1 MFFIFQIWLH
11 TRTPSSIFF
20 QVTLKEK
27 KTKFS
32 EQRKALGGGRGSSV
46 PVPGDKFHDEHRIDV
61 IDLFF
66 FFFNHLP
73 TRVIISF
80 FFGFFFLLALLK
92 VSPPRR
98 RNFKKKISKKNG
110 MVFFSFL
117 FSFFLGS
124 RRFGSIFFCETGGR
138 IFQRLND
145 SEPPPK
151 IRLLPS
157 LLPSCTEFSY

>member
-1 MFFIFQIWLH
+1 MSLFFIFQIWLH

-66 FFFNHLP
+66 FLFQSFADQGNHLL
-73 TRVIISF
+73 

-117 FSFFLGS
+117 FSFF
-124 RRFGSIFFCETGGR
+124 FGFAPVWFHFF
-138 IFQRLND
+138 L
-145 SEPPPK
+145 
-151 IRLLPS
+151 
-157 LLPSCTEFSY
+157 

>member
-1 MFFIFQIWLH
+1 M
-11 TRTPSSIFF
+11 
-20 QVTLKEK
+20 TLKEK

-66 FFFNHLP
+66 FLFQSFADQGNHLL
-73 TRVIISF
+73 

-117 FSFFLGS
+117 FSFF
-124 RRFGSIFFCETGGR
+124 FGFAPVWFHFF
-138 IFQRLND
+138 L
-145 SEPPPK
+145 
-151 IRLLPS
+151 
-157 LLPSCTEFSY
+157 